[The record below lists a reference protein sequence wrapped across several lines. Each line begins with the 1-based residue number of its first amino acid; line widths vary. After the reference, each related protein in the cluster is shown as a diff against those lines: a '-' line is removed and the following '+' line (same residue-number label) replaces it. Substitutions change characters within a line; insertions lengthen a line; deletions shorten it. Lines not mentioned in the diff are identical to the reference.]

1 MNKNKVLSNCR
12 LRMGRCYRCGKVFD
26 VMPYL
31 EATVESPISGIR
43 PMGEIRHRHPGED
56 AVEAELSV
64 KCPFCGYEYS
74 EKDRVAKFQTEDS
87 S

>member
-1 MNKNKVLSNCR
+1 MNKSKVLSSCR

-26 VMPYL
+26 MAPYL
-31 EATVESPISGIR
+31 EATVESPISVIR
-43 PMGEIRHRHPGED
+43 PMGEIRHPVED
-56 AVEAELSV
+56 VAEAELSV

-74 EKDRVAKFQTEDS
+74 EKDRVAKSQAENS